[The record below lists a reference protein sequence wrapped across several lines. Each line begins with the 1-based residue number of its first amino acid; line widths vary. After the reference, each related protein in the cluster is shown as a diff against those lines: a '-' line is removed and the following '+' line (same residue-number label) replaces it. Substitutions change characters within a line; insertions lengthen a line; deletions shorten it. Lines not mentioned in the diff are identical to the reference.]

1 MQAIQEIVWNVTH
14 VSYVALHIMCFL
26 FLRANGP
33 NWEMELKDDVIEECN
48 KHGGVLHIY
57 VDRASPQG
65 NIYIKCPSLAAAA
78 ASVNALHGRIFAG
91 EFCFNNKFDILCG

>member
-1 MQAIQEIVWNVTH
+1 
-14 VSYVALHIMCFL
+14 MCFH

-33 NWEMELKDDVIEECN
+33 NWETELKDDVIEECN

-57 VDRASPQG
+57 VDCASPQG

-91 EFCFNNKFDILCG
+91 EFCLTTNSIFLCG

>member
-1 MQAIQEIVWNVTH
+1 M
-14 VSYVALHIMCFL
+14 YFL
-26 FLRANGP
+26 LIRTTSA
-33 NWEMELKDDVIEECN
+33 NWEMELMDDVIEECN

-78 ASVNALHGRIFAG
+78 ASVNSLHGRLFAG
-91 EFCFNNKFDILCG
+91 EFCFSNRISPFMLFTCL